1 MKINSIDKDM
11 KGVLTSG
18 FYVVPRFQRPYSWD
32 KENVFDFWTDIV
44 VSADGADYFIGS
56 MVVYKSKDGTCGIVD
71 GQQRLTTITMALA
84 AVRNAFLSEG
94 LTDLAV
100 GIQTLIEKRD
110 VDNKA
115 RFTLATETSFPY
127 FQEHIQKLGNA
138 DLNYEPGIEEKRL
151 QGAFQV
157 LSEFVAEKVVEIH
170 KNPQLDDAKKST
182 EIMKELSAIRDKL
195 LSLKLIYIEVDDE
208 NDAYNIFE
216 TLNTRGKDLT
226 VSDLVKNHLTRI
238 IKPTNKNVDTAKLK
252 WERIRDVVEGSS
264 VDLKIDTFLHHYWL
278 SKEEFLT
285 TKKLFKSLR
294 KRVAQENAKQFL
306 DDLYEDSI
314 SYRQIHETSYKKQWS
329 PQESKIKSSLEALTL
344 FGVTQQTPMVLA
356 VMRAYNAKKLKPKYA
371 SRILCA
377 IENFHFVFTQVTSQR
392 SSGGISSMYSSAARR
407 FSASKDENER
417 IELLKEFI
425 NKLIERVPSEQEF
438 IVNFEQILFSEKYAK
453 QRRAVKY
460 ILSKFFE
467 ADTPS
472 HIADFSQMTIEH
484 VLPQSSEDEL
494 NNADETAIAQ
504 IGNLILVPQNL
515 NSKLG
520 EKDFVKK
527 RALLQKSGVTLDKWL
542 QQAETWNPEQIR
554 KRTTQL
560 ASRAYRSIW
569 KIEQIK

>member
-1 MKINSIDKDM
+1 M
-11 KGVLTSG
+11 GVLTSG

-32 KENVFDFWTDIV
+32 KENVYDFWADVV
-44 VSADGADYFIGS
+44 VSVDGADYFIGS
-56 MVVYKSKDGTCGIVD
+56 MVVFKAKDGTCGIVD

-84 AVRNAFLSEG
+84 AVRNSFLSEG

-100 GIQTLIEKRD
+100 GIQNLIEKRD

-115 RFTLATETSFPY
+115 RFTISTETSFPY
-127 FQEHIQKLGNA
+127 FQEHIQKLGQA
-138 DLNYEPGIEEKRL
+138 DLNYEPGNEEKRL

-157 LSEFVAEKVVEIH
+157 LTEFVEEKIYEI
-170 KNPQLDDAKKST
+170 KRNPQLDDARKAAA
-182 EIMKELSAIRDKL
+182 IIKELSSIRDKL

-238 IKPTNKNVDTAKLK
+238 IKPTNKNVDTAKIK

-264 VDLKIDTFLHHYWL
+264 ADLKIDTFLHHYWL

-294 KRVAQENAKQFL
+294 KRVTQENAKQFL

-329 PQESKIKSSLEALTL
+329 PQESKIRSALEALSL

-356 VMRAYNAKKLKPKYA
+356 VMRAYNAKKLKPKYT
-371 SRILCA
+371 SRILSA
-377 IENFHFVFTQVTSQR
+377 IENFHFAFTQVTSQR

-407 FSASKDENER
+407 FTAAGDEGER

-425 NKLIERVPSEQEF
+425 HKLIERVPSESEF
-438 IVNFEQILFSEKYAK
+438 VVNFEQILFSDKYAK
-453 QRRAVKY
+453 NRRAVRY

-467 ADTPS
+467 ADTKS
-472 HIADFSQMTIEH
+472 HVADFSLMTVEH
-484 VLPQSSEDEL
+484 VLPQSAEDEL
-494 NNADETAIAQ
+494 SSNDENAIAQ
-504 IGNLILVPQNL
+504 IGNLILIPQSL

-520 EKDFVKK
+520 EKDFIKK
-527 RALLQKSGVTLDKWL
+527 RSLLQKAGVTLDKWL
-542 QQAETWNPEQIR
+542 LQAGTWGPEQI
-554 KRTTQL
+554 KQRTSAL
-560 ASRAYRSIW
+560 ASLAYRNIW
-569 KIEQIK
+569 KIEQI